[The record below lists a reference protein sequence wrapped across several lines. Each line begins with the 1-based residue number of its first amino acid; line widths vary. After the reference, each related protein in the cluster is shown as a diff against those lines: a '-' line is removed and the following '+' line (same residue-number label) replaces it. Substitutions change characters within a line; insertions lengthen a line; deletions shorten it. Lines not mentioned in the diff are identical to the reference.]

1 MIKLAAKWAL
11 IAYGVVWTASTL
23 FEIVAPAFANVAQV
37 LHDAML
43 DNRGLHQ

>member
-1 MIKLAAKWAL
+1 MIKLAVKWAM
-11 IAYGVVWTASTL
+11 IAYGVVWAASTL
-23 FEIVAPAFANVAQV
+23 FEVVAPTFAKVVQV